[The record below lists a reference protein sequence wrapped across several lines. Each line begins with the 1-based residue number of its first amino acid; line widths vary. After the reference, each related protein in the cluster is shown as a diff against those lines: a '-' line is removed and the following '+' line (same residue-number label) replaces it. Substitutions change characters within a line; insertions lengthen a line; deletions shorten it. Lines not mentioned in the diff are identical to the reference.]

1 LKKSNKKK
9 KKRSPG
15 RVYRYLLVLLIVSA
29 VLFVTA
35 FAFYIVNDIPSVMVL
50 KDLKNKPVSSVYDA
64 KDELTY
70 LFVPDNRVFVPYK
83 KIPGHVK
90 AAFLAAEDA
99 DFFKHGGVDPM
110 GILRAFVKNV
120 VYGRLA
126 QGGSTITQQVIKSL
140 VLGPEKSFNRKI
152 REAILAY
159 KLENYL
165 SKNDILNLYLNNIY
179 GAWCLW
185 CRGGVPGILWKAR
198 LEHNARRGDLAGGHS
213 AGALPVH
220 TEETSRKR
228 PDEAG
233 VCYQSDGGKEAHLRK
248 G

>member
-1 LKKSNKKK
+1 LRKSNKKK

-15 RVYRYLLVLLIVSA
+15 RLYKYLLVLLIVSA
-29 VLFVTA
+29 VLFVAA

-165 SKNDILNLYLNNIY
+165 S
-179 GAWCLW
+179 
-185 CRGGVPGILWKAR
+185 VPGILWKAR
-198 LEHNARRGDLAGGHS
+198 LEHNARRGDLTGGHS
-213 AGALPVH
+213 AGAVPVH